1 MVTRC
6 PSGQWHML
14 ERWLETSL
22 FCPVISLASCC
33 TNKACTRQNMLQSS
47 YHQDA
52 FVELISVDKIAM
64 LCELWFMG
72 TTYLRSQIGCLSSFP
87 CQGYTVLDVFQ

>member
-1 MVTRC
+1 MVGDFAFLPC
-6 PSGQWHML
+6 DL
-14 ERWLETSL
+14 
-22 FCPVISLASCC
+22 ISILLHQQSMYQTEHASV
-33 TNKACTRQNMLQSS
+33 S